1 VKKDNQT
8 RINRM
13 DRMLPAGRKS
23 TAADNKPSLAVRW
36 IIRYPG
42 SAKRIDSSGRSSGA
56 GRKNHVNP
64 VVYVFI
70 YILNSMFELRLFSDR
85 MNTK

>member
-1 VKKDNQT
+1 
-8 RINRM
+8 M

-56 GRKNHVNP
+56 NRKNPVNPVNP